1 MKKRNMNKLKKGF
14 VMIPNA
20 LFYDNRVSNDAK
32 VLFCY
37 IKSLSANYRNL
48 RNSNLC
54 LKLGI
59 SINTL
64 QKAKKELTE
73 NGYLVVHRLSSAN
86 KYSLMLPR
94 DYPKTTQSD
103 YPKTTQ
109 PDYTKSTQPDYPNF
123 GYHYKSK
130 TNSSNNSS
138 SKGFK
143 KLKGFKDEWFL
154 LL

>member
-1 MKKRNMNKLKKGF
+1 MIKLKKGF

-37 IKSLSANYRNL
+37 IKSLSVNYRNL

-64 QKAKKELTE
+64 QKAKKELLE

-103 YPKTTQ
+103 YPKSAQ
-109 PDYTKSTQPDYPNF
+109 PDYTNF

-130 TNSSNNSS
+130 TINSNNSS

-143 KLKGFKDEWFL
+143 KLKGFKDE
-154 LL
+154 